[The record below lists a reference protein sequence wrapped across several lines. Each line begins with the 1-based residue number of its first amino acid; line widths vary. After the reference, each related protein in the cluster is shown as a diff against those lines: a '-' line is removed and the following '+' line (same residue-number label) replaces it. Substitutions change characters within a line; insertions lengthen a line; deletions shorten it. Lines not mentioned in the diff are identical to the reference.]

1 MTFKF
6 YPDAI
11 ALQEALA
18 NKNVEGASVVGY
30 EARED
35 VQNNRNV
42 ELVEPFSLR
51 ETVLYF
57 NQNLSVALKDLSVR
71 QAIQKAIDKSTLVN
85 DVYGESA
92 RVIHAQ
98 ILPGQV
104 GYDETLVD
112 TYDPSV
118 ANTLLTDSGYAQE
131 EGSDIRLL
139 KSSLQSEEEPGK
151 TLRLTLTSPDLPDMR
166 LVAEKIQGNL
176 RAIGMEVELSFV
188 SPELIATDVIAP
200 RNFELL
206 LAPILFE
213 ADPDPY
219 TFWHSSQSKGSGLNL
234 VGYSNSEVDTL
245 LVEGRALTDT
255 TARAEKYKAFQA
267 LLAKDLPVLYLY
279 QSTYGYALPKKL
291 QHPGIE
297 QIVIPSDR
305 FSDITSWYIKTKRP
319 FGNGG
324 RHADVAELVYAY
336 VSEAYGANLEGS
348 SPSIRTKTTTM
359 TFCQR
364 DEPALVSSQKITPVS
379 LVPSQLNIPT
389 CLNSLNSLFPF
400 FFFMVQQQSPRKPG
414 HQPGKPGH
422 RPPGKPKFKGR
433 VFRSNR
439 PGQYQ
444 DPQGQT
450 QTKVIRSPAGDKLRI
465 MVLGGCE
472 EVGRNCT
479 LIEYKNDIILVDMGL
494 QFPEE
499 DMPGVDYIIPNMSY
513 LKGKEKNIRGV
524 IITHGHYDHIGA
536 IRTPSPTSA
545 TRRSTLCPCPRPSL
559 NAAKRTFH
567 TRQLNVKI
575 TKVSDVLRLGNLTV
589 SFFHI
594 NHSIPDAVGIV
605 IDTPMGRVCHTGDWK
620 FDFHPEGTEHADFQQ
635 IAALGKKVCYA
646 SWATL
651 PTPTMKA
658 TRSPRKSLVK
668 NSRRSLRKLLVVSS
682 LARSR
687 HSLPA

>member
-1 MTFKF
+1 MRQVFAVRKMKGFPSWKQWQQLPGILTQTERRILGGAIVVLILSILGWGGTYVVSHRVEIPAVGGQYTEGLIGEPQFINPLYAIQSDVDQDLASLIYSGLMRWDPEEGFIPDLAESLTINEDGTVYTLKIRDNAKFHNGEDVRARDVLFTINAIQNTSYRSPLADQFYNVTVVQEDDKTVSFVLEGAFAPFVQSLTVGILPAGLWAEILPQNAPLAALNLQPVGSGPYEFAEFSKDKKGSIRSYTLKRNDDYYAQAPYIEELTFKF

-305 FSDITSWYIKTKRP
+305 FSDITSWYIKTK
-319 FGNGG
+319 
-324 RHADVAELVYAY
+324 
-336 VSEAYGANLEGS
+336 
-348 SPSIRTKTTTM
+348 K
-359 TFCQR
+359 
-364 DEPALVSSQKITPVS
+364 AL
-379 LVPSQLNIPT
+379 
-389 CLNSLNSLFPF
+389 
-400 FFFMVQQQSPRKPG
+400 R
-414 HQPGKPGH
+414 
-422 RPPGKPKFKGR
+422 
-433 VFRSNR
+433 
-439 PGQYQ
+439 
-444 DPQGQT
+444 
-450 QTKVIRSPAGDKLRI
+450 
-465 MVLGGCE
+465 
-472 EVGRNCT
+472 
-479 LIEYKNDIILVDMGL
+479 
-494 QFPEE
+494 
-499 DMPGVDYIIPNMSY
+499 
-513 LKGKEKNIRGV
+513 
-524 IITHGHYDHIGA
+524 
-536 IRTPSPTSA
+536 
-545 TRRSTLCPCPRPSL
+545 
-559 NAAKRTFH
+559 
-567 TRQLNVKI
+567 
-575 TKVSDVLRLGNLTV
+575 
-589 SFFHI
+589 
-594 NHSIPDAVGIV
+594 
-605 IDTPMGRVCHTGDWK
+605 
-620 FDFHPEGTEHADFQQ
+620 
-635 IAALGKKVCYA
+635 
-646 SWATL
+646 
-651 PTPTMKA
+651 
-658 TRSPRKSLVK
+658 
-668 NSRRSLRKLLVVSS
+668 
-682 LARSR
+682 
-687 HSLPA
+687 